1 MGVPLSKWVMIEE
14 ASDTAATRKLPY
26 PVLDADNHL
35 YETEEPFTNYLPKEY
50 QGANKYVQVDN
61 RRKIAIRGQISEF
74 IPNPTFE
81 VVARPGAMEEYF
93 KHGNP
98 EGKSRREIFGERT
111 YEWIRL

>member
-81 VVARPGAMEEYF
+81 VVARPWG
-93 KHGNP
+93 HGGVLQARQP
-98 EGKSRREIFGERT
+98 RRQEPARDFRRT
-111 YEWIRL
+111 HL